1 MQIRITSRH
10 FQLTDALKEYAE
22 REISQLEKFFDN
34 IIDCHLILDTERYK
48 QLAELMVKVY
58 GTVLTSK
65 VKSED
70 MKVSIEKAVEKV
82 GRQLKKYSSKLKKK
96 DPRKI
101 EALKKKSSSTVET
114 GFSDF

>member
-1 MQIRITSRH
+1 MQIRITARH
-10 FQLTDALKEYAE
+10 FQLTEALKEYAQ

-48 QLAELMVKVY
+48 QVAELMVKVY

-82 GRQLKKYSSKLKKK
+82 GRQLKKYSSKLKEK
-96 DPRKI
+96 DPKKI
-101 EALKKKSSSTVET
+101 EALKNKSSSIVET
-114 GFSDF
+114 GFSGF

>member
-1 MQIRITSRH
+1 MQIRMRGRH
-10 FQLTDALKEYAE
+10 FQLTEALKEYAE
-22 REISQLEKFFDN
+22 KEISQLEKFFDN

-48 QLAELMVKVY
+48 QVAELMIKVY

-82 GRQLKKYSSKLKKK
+82 ARQLKKYSSKLKEK
-96 DPRKI
+96 DPKKI
-101 EALKKKSSSTVET
+101 EALKNQSSSTVET
-114 GFSDF
+114 GFSSF

>member
-1 MQIRITSRH
+1 MQIRITARH

-22 REISQLEKFFDN
+22 AEITQLEKYFDN

-48 QLAELMVKVY
+48 QVADLQAKVY

-82 GRQLKKYSSKLKKK
+82 ARQLKKYSSKLRDKNPKE
-96 DPRKI
+96 I
-101 EALKKKSSSTVET
+101 EALKSRSSSNME
-114 GFSDF
+114 GGLYSY

>member
-1 MQIRITSRH
+1 MQIRITARH

-34 IIDCHLILDTERYK
+34 IIDCHLILGTERYK
-48 QLAELMVKVY
+48 QVAELMLKVY

-82 GRQLKKYSSKLKKK
+82 GRQLKKYSSKLKEK
-96 DPRKI
+96 DPKKI
-101 EALKKKSSSTVET
+101 EALKNRSSSIVET
-114 GFSDF
+114 GFPGI

>member
-1 MQIRITSRH
+1 MQIRITARH

-22 REISQLEKFFDN
+22 NEISQLEKYFDN
-34 IIDCHLILDTERYK
+34 IIDGHLILDTERYK
-48 QLAELMVKVY
+48 QVAELMVKVY

-82 GRQLKKYSSKLKKK
+82 ATQLKKHVSKLKEK
-96 DPRKI
+96 DPKKI
-101 EALKKKSSSTVET
+101 EALKNQSGSILET
-114 GFSDF
+114 GF

>member
-1 MQIRITSRH
+1 MQIRITARH

-48 QLAELMVKVY
+48 QVAELMLKVY

-82 GRQLKKYSSKLKKK
+82 GRQLKKYSSKLKEK
-96 DPRKI
+96 DPKKI
-101 EALKKKSSSTVET
+101 EALKNRSSSIVET
-114 GFSDF
+114 GFPGI